1 LISRILIKV
10 SVSNLATYVSK
21 LATDISK
28 PETYVS
34 RLAINLFRRKDTK

>member
-1 LISRILIKV
+1 VYLISSISSLETYV
-10 SVSNLATYVSK
+10 SGLATYV
-21 LATDISK
+21 SK

>member
-1 LISRILIKV
+1 VYLISSIASLE
-10 SVSNLATYVSK
+10 TYVSG
-21 LATDISK
+21 LETYVSK